1 VEFDMNPDSEKNNNN
16 FTEKTDEGASPD
28 DISVAPIQK
37 KKRPWWFYLLIC
49 LGSLLLLGLIA
60 IIAIFSYYRSLIN
73 NYTELKPRPL
83 PPIVADKDHV
93 QTLFMRWT
101 NYVADVLDRHS
112 TEQFV
117 ITEEDIN
124 QMIANFMKERNF
136 VRVVLTNGYI
146 RALLSVPLENSKR
159 KELKGRYLNADVD
172 LKLRLEDGFLTLRV
186 ERAMAN
192 GKPAPS
198 WILKKISQKNLLENM
213 ENNYDFLLLLQ
224 AMDSVQV
231 KDGGIVFTPLKEE
244 K

>member
-1 VEFDMNPDSEKNNNN
+1 MNPEKEENNVESSEGKPAD
-16 FTEKTDEGASPD
+16 TTLAETGAP
-28 DISVAPIQK
+28 PMPK
-37 KKRPWWFYLLIC
+37 KKRRWWIYLLIGF
-49 LGSLLLLGLIA
+49 GSLLLLGIIA
-60 IIAIFSYYRSLIN
+60 VIAIFSYYRSLIN
-73 NYTELKPRPL
+73 NYTALKPRPL
-83 PPIVADKDHV
+83 PTIVANKDHV

-124 QMIANFMKERNF
+124 QMISNFLKERDI
-136 VRVVLTNGYI
+136 VRVTITNGYI
-146 RALLSVPLENSKR
+146 RALLSVPLENSGR
-159 KELKGRYLNADVD
+159 KELRGRYLNADVD
-172 LKLRLEDGFLTLRV
+172 LKLQLEDGFLTLRV

-198 WILKKISQKNLLENM
+198 WIIKKIRQKNLLENL

-224 AMDSVQV
+224 AMDDVQV
-231 KDGGIVFTPLKEE
+231 KDGGIVFIPAKEE